1 MNKRVIFGRSIKDIL
16 AAVGPSLLFVL
27 IAVAVVVKF
36 VEPAPPKHLVM
47 TSGSEEGYYST
58 LAKRYQEILKG
69 EGIALELRSSSGS
82 VENLERLNDRDSEV
96 EAGFLQDGLGD
107 PERSDELE
115 SLGGLYYEPL
125 WVFSRKKGLTRFSQL
140 QGMRVAVGAVGGGTF
155 ALALNILSLNGVD
168 HSNTRLESIGW
179 KASAEALRKGEVDAA
194 MFVATDRDPLIRGL
208 LNDPEISLMNLD
220 QAEAIKRHLPY
231 LHHLVLP
238 HGAIDLKRNLP
249 SEDTHLIAPM
259 ATLLIHNGLHPA
271 LVTLLLKAA
280 DQIHSESGLFEDRD
294 EFPKNKDDRF
304 PLNSVAASFYKSGMP
319 FWHRYLPF
327 WLATLIER
335 FIFFA
340 IPVFALFLPM
350 IKLVPRI
357 YTWRIRSRIFQK
369 YGELKFLEA
378 QMKPD
383 AGYQEYVQYLER
395 LDAIEER
402 VNQMKVPLVY
412 SDLLYI
418 LREHIEFV
426 RGRLGRMLANIKK
439 REEGVVNPS
448 PSQSP
453 SQNQSP
459 T

>member
-1 MNKRVIFGRSIKDIL
+1 MNKRSFFGRSVRDIF
-16 AAVGPSLLFVL
+16 AAIGPSVLFLV
-27 IAVAVVVKF
+27 VAVVVVVRF

-58 LAKRYQEILKG
+58 LAMRYQELLRD
-69 EGIALELRSSSGS
+69 EGIDLEIRGSSGS

-107 PERSDELE
+107 PDRSDELE

-125 WVFSRKKGLTRFSQL
+125 WVFTRKKGLSRFSQL
-140 QGMRVAVGAVGGGTF
+140 QGMRVAVGAIGGGTF
-155 ALALNILSLNGVD
+155 ALALNILSLSGVD
-168 HSNTRLESIGW
+168 HSNSRLESIGW
-179 KASAEALRKGEVDAA
+179 KASAEALRKGNVDAA
-194 MFVATDRDPLIRGL
+194 LFVATDRDPLIRSL
-208 LNDPEISLMNLD
+208 LNDPEIYQMNLD

-231 LHHLVLP
+231 LHHLVIP
-238 HGAIDLKRNLP
+238 HGAIDLRRNIP
-249 SEDTHLIAPM
+249 AEDTHLIAPT
-259 ATLLIHNGLHPA
+259 ATLLVHNGLHPA

-280 DQIHSESGLFEDRD
+280 DKIHSEPGLFEERD
-294 EFPKNKDDRF
+294 EFPKNKDYRF
-304 PLNSVAASFYKSGMP
+304 PLNSIAASFYKSGMP

-340 IPVFALFLPM
+340 IPVFALLLPM

-357 YTWRIRSRIFQK
+357 YTWRIRSRIFQR

-378 QMKPD
+378 QMKPE
-383 AGYQEYVQYLER
+383 AGYKEYADYLER

-402 VNQMKVPLVY
+402 VNHMKVPLVY

-426 RGRLGRMLANIKK
+426 RGRLERMLTNIKK
-439 REEGVVNPS
+439 KEEGAA
-448 PSQSP
+448 
-453 SQNQSP
+453 NQGLV
-459 T
+459 

>member
-1 MNKRVIFGRSIKDIL
+1 MNRRIFFGRSLKDIL
-16 AAVGPSLLFVL
+16 AAIGPSVLFVVL
-27 IAVAVVVKF
+27 AVVVVVKF

-58 LAKRYQEILKG
+58 LAKRYQELLKD
-69 EGIALELRSSSGS
+69 EGIDLEIRGSSGS
-82 VENLERLNDRDSEV
+82 VENLERLNDRESDV

-107 PERSDELE
+107 PTRSEELE

-125 WVFSRKKGLTRFSQL
+125 WVFTRKRGLSRFSQL
-140 QGMRVAVGAVGGGTF
+140 QGLRVAVGVVGGGTF
-155 ALALNILSLNGVD
+155 ALALNVLSLSGVD
-168 HSNTRLESIGW
+168 HSNTRLEAIGW
-179 KASAEALRKGEVDAA
+179 KASAEALRKGEIDAA
-194 MFVATDRDPLIRGL
+194 LFVATDRDPLIRSL
-208 LNDPEISLMNLD
+208 LADPEITLMNLD
-220 QAEAIKRHLPY
+220 QAEAIRRHLPY
-231 LHHLVLP
+231 LHHLVIP
-238 HGAIDLKRNLP
+238 HGAVDLKRNIP
-249 SEDTHLIAPM
+249 AVDTHLVAPT
-259 ATLLIHNGLHPA
+259 ATLLVHNGLHPA

-280 DQIHSESGLFEDRD
+280 NQIHSESGLFEERD
-294 EFPKNKDDRF
+294 EFPKDKDYRF

-340 IPVFALFLPM
+340 IPVLALLLPM

-357 YTWRIRSRIFQK
+357 YTWRIRSRIFQR

-378 QMKPD
+378 QMKPE
-383 AGYQEYVQYLER
+383 AGYKDYAGYLER

-426 RGRLGRMLANIKK
+426 RGRLGRMLTNIKK
-439 REEGVVNPS
+439 REESAASRGL
-448 PSQSP
+448 
-453 SQNQSP
+453 